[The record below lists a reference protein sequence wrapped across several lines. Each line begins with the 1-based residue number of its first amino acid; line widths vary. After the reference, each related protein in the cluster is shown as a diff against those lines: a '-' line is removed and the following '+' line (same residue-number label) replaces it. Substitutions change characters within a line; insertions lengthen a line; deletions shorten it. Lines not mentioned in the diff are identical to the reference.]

1 MQILSRSTKQQIL
14 FLGIMLLVLAIA
26 ISLVLWQ
33 EKNQRA
39 ISLSAADHQ
48 QIIVNSVKM
57 KEELANMQL
66 HLMQVLSTT
75 TTDSRQSTRDLYGG
89 KYNPTVARYS
99 LQSLLS
105 LTRALQVKTSSLSP
119 VTEKLESQLDIL
131 FSPGFEIDLGDS
143 KAGDQ
148 IRIQLQSLLLSAEQ
162 LERLHHLEYQKLTQD
177 LDSTIRRDNR
187 NLVVFLLALALLGY
201 FLIRWAQGLINL
213 SLNRQHFSEREL
225 LRSQRK
231 LNNLLKALPDSVLR
245 LSADG
250 RILESRGRQTIMTS
264 TSDDIVGKSLDEMPI
279 PDAVK
284 QGLSNAIA
292 TELKTARVSAF
303 EFDLPDK
310 DESYEARIIKH
321 GNDEVICIVR
331 DVTAQEVIRRQQDI
345 LTEELEAKNAELERF
360 VYTVS
365 HDLKSPLVTI
375 TGYIGM
381 LQQAI
386 ESNDSDRIKNDLN
399 QISRAA
405 ENMAELLEGLLE
417 LSRIGR
423 IVNPPEAGSLNY
435 LVRNAVDSVREKIV
449 SRGIELEIGDDMPQ
463 YWGDRLR
470 LLEVLQNLL
479 ENAIKFMGDQPSP
492 RIRISALE
500 NGDEIVCRV
509 EDNGIGID
517 PRYHERIFN
526 LFERLDTETDGTGIG
541 LSLVQRII
549 EAHGGT
555 VRVKSAGDQ
564 QGCTIEFTLPKR
576 PE

>member
-1 MQILSRSTKQQIL
+1 LY
-14 FLGIMLLVLAIA
+14 LGITLLVLAIA

-39 ISLSAADHQ
+39 ISAMADDHQ

-57 KEELANMQL
+57 KEELASMQL
-66 HLMQVLSTT
+66 RLVQALSTT
-75 TTDSRQSTRDLYGG
+75 TNSRQAVTDMYGG
-89 KYNPTVARYS
+89 EYNPTVVRYS
-99 LQSLLS
+99 LRSLLDS
-105 LTRALQVKTSSLSP
+105 TRELQAKTGFLSP
-119 VTEKLESQLDIL
+119 VTEKLGSQLSNL
-131 FSPGFEIDLGDS
+131 FAYGFEIDPEASD
-143 KAGDQ
+143 AGDRK
-148 IRIQLQSLLLSAEQ
+148 RIQLQSLLLSAEQ
-162 LERLHHLEYQKLTQD
+162 LERLHSLEYQRLARN

-187 NLVVFLLALALLGY
+187 NLVIFMLLLALMAYLM
-201 FLIRWAQGLINL
+201 IRWAQGLIDL
-213 SLNRQHFSEREL
+213 SLKRQHLSERKL
-225 LRSQRK
+225 LRSQRE
-231 LNNLLKALPDSVLR
+231 LNNLLKALPDSVMR

-250 RILESRGRQTIMTS
+250 RILESRGRQTILNS
-264 TSDDIVGKSLDEMPI
+264 VGKDIVGKSLDEI
-279 PDAVK
+279 PLPETVK

-292 TELKTARVSAF
+292 TELETARISVY
-303 EFDLPDK
+303 EFDLPNQ

-321 GNDEVICIVR
+321 GEDEVICIVR
-331 DVTAQEVIRRQQDI
+331 DVTAQEIVRRQQEV

-386 ESNDSDRIKNDLN
+386 ESNDSDRITNDMQ
-399 QISRAA
+399 QISTAA
-405 ENMAELLEGLLE
+405 ESMAELLEGLLE

-423 IVNPPEAGSLNY
+423 IVNPPEAGSLSY
-435 LVRNAVDSVREKIV
+435 LVRNAVDSVREKVV
-449 SRGIELEIGDDMPQ
+449 SRGIELEIDDDMPQ

-470 LLEVLQNLL
+470 LLEVFQNLL

-500 NGDEIVCRV
+500 IGDDIVCRV

-517 PRYHERIFN
+517 PRYHDRIFN

-555 VRVKSAGDQ
+555 VRVESAGAQ

-576 PE
+576 PG

>member
-1 MQILSRSTKQQIL
+1 LY
-14 FLGIMLLVLAIA
+14 LGITLLVLAIA

-39 ISLSAADHQ
+39 ISAMADDHQ

-57 KEELANMQL
+57 KEELASMQL
-66 HLMQVLSTT
+66 RLVQALSTT
-75 TTDSRQSTRDLYGG
+75 TNSRQAVMDMYGG
-89 KYNPTVARYS
+89 EYNPTVVRYS
-99 LQSLLS
+99 LRSLLDS
-105 LTRALQVKTSSLSP
+105 TRELQAKTGFLSP
-119 VTEKLESQLDIL
+119 VTEKLGSQLSNL
-131 FSPGFEIDLGDS
+131 FAYGFEIDPEASD
-143 KAGDQ
+143 AGDRK
-148 IRIQLQSLLLSAEQ
+148 RIQLQSLLLSAEQ
-162 LERLHHLEYQKLTQD
+162 LERLHSLEYQRLARN

-187 NLVVFLLALALLGY
+187 NLVIFMLLLALMAYLM
-201 FLIRWAQGLINL
+201 IRWAQGLIDL
-213 SLNRQHFSEREL
+213 SLKRQHLSERKL
-225 LRSQRK
+225 LRSQRE
-231 LNNLLKALPDSVLR
+231 LNNLLKALPDSVMR

-250 RILESRGRQTIMTS
+250 RILESRGRQTILNS
-264 TSDDIVGKSLDEMPI
+264 VGKDIVGKSLDEI
-279 PDAVK
+279 PLPETVK

-292 TELKTARVSAF
+292 TELETARISVY
-303 EFDLPDK
+303 EFDLPNQ

-321 GNDEVICIVR
+321 GEDEVICIVR
-331 DVTAQEVIRRQQDI
+331 DVTAQEIVRRQQEV

-386 ESNDSDRIKNDLN
+386 ESNDSDRITNDMQ
-399 QISRAA
+399 QISTAA
-405 ENMAELLEGLLE
+405 ESMAELLEGLLE

-423 IVNPPEAGSLNY
+423 IVNPPEAGSLSY
-435 LVRNAVDSVREKIV
+435 LVRNAVDSVREKVV
-449 SRGIELEIGDDMPQ
+449 SRGIELEIYDDMPQ

-470 LLEVLQNLL
+470 LLEVFQNLL

-500 NGDEIVCRV
+500 IGDDIVCRV

-517 PRYHERIFN
+517 PRYHDRIFN

-555 VRVKSAGDQ
+555 VRVESAGAQ

-576 PE
+576 PG

>member
-1 MQILSRSTKQQIL
+1 LY
-14 FLGIMLLVLAIA
+14 LGITLLVLAIA

-39 ISLSAADHQ
+39 ISAMADDHQ

-57 KEELANMQL
+57 KEELASMQL
-66 HLMQVLSTT
+66 RLVQALSTT
-75 TTDSRQSTRDLYGG
+75 TNSRQAVTDMYGG
-89 KYNPTVARYS
+89 EYNPTVVRYS
-99 LQSLLS
+99 LRSLLDS
-105 LTRALQVKTSSLSP
+105 TRELQAKTGFLSP
-119 VTEKLESQLDIL
+119 VTEKLGSQLSNL
-131 FSPGFEIDLGDS
+131 FAYGFEIDPEASD
-143 KAGDQ
+143 AGDRK
-148 IRIQLQSLLLSAEQ
+148 RIQLQSLLLSAEQ
-162 LERLHHLEYQKLTQD
+162 LERLHSLEYQRLARN

-187 NLVVFLLALALLGY
+187 NLVIFMLLLALMAYLM
-201 FLIRWAQGLINL
+201 IRWAQGLIDL
-213 SLNRQHFSEREL
+213 SLKRQHLSERKL
-225 LRSQRK
+225 LRSQRE
-231 LNNLLKALPDSVLR
+231 LNNLLKALPDSVMR

-250 RILESRGRQTIMTS
+250 RILESRGRQTILNS
-264 TSDDIVGKSLDEMPI
+264 VGKDIVGKSLDEI
-279 PDAVK
+279 PLPETVK

-292 TELKTARVSAF
+292 TELETARISVY
-303 EFDLPDK
+303 EFDLPNQ

-321 GNDEVICIVR
+321 GEDEVICIVR
-331 DVTAQEVIRRQQDI
+331 DVTAQEIVRRQQEV

-386 ESNDSDRIKNDLN
+386 ESNDSDRITNDMQ
-399 QISRAA
+399 QISTAA
-405 ENMAELLEGLLE
+405 ESMAELLEGLLE

-423 IVNPPEAGSLNY
+423 IVNPPEAGSLSY
-435 LVRNAVDSVREKIV
+435 LVRNAVDSVREKLV
-449 SRGIELEIGDDMPQ
+449 SRGIELEIYDDMPQ

-470 LLEVLQNLL
+470 LLEVFQNLL

-500 NGDEIVCRV
+500 IGDDIVCRV

-517 PRYHERIFN
+517 PRYHDRIFN

-555 VRVKSAGDQ
+555 VRVESAGAQ

-576 PE
+576 PG

>member
-1 MQILSRSTKQQIL
+1 ML
-14 FLGIMLLVLAIA
+14 FLGIMLLVLAIG

-33 EKNQRA
+33 ENKQRA
-39 ISLSAADHQ
+39 ISMNAADHK
-48 QIIVNSVKM
+48 QIIVYSVKM

-66 HLMQVLSTT
+66 HLMQVSSTM
-75 TTDSRQSTRDLYGG
+75 TDSRQGTRDLYGG
-89 KYNPTVARYS
+89 EYNPTVTGYS
-99 LQSLLS
+99 LQFLLDS
-105 LTRALQVKTSSLSP
+105 IQALQVKTGSLNS
-119 VTEKLESQLDIL
+119 VTDKLGSQLNIL
-131 FSPGFEIDLGDS
+131 FSSGFETDPADKS
-143 KAGDQ
+143 AANRM
-148 IRIQLQSLLLSAEQ
+148 RIQLQSLLLSAEQ
-162 LERLHHLEYQKLTQD
+162 LERLHDLEYQKLTQN

-187 NLVVFLLALALLGY
+187 NLVVFLLLLALLGY
-201 FLIRWAQGLINL
+201 FLIQWAQGLINL
-213 SLNRQHFSEREL
+213 SLKRQHLSEREL
-225 LRSQRK
+225 LRSQRQ
-231 LNNLLKALPDSVLR
+231 LNNLLKALPDSVMR

-250 RILESRGRQTIMTS
+250 RVLESWGRQTIMTS
-264 TSDDIVGKSLDEMPI
+264 TGNDIVGKSLIEMPI
-279 PDAVK
+279 PEAVK

-292 TELKTARVSAF
+292 TELETARISVYG
-303 EFDLPDK
+303 FDLPNR
-310 DESYEARIIKH
+310 DESYEARIIKY
-321 GNDEVICIVR
+321 GDDEVICIVR
-331 DVTAQEVIRRQQDI
+331 DVTVEEVVRRQQEV

-399 QISRAA
+399 QIAKAA
-405 ENMAELLEGLLE
+405 ENMGELLEGLLE

-423 IVNPPEAGSLNY
+423 IVNPPEAGSLSY

-449 SRGIELEIGDDMPQ
+449 SCGIELETDESMPQ

-492 RIRISALE
+492 RIRISAVE

-517 PRYHERIFN
+517 PMYHERIFN
-526 LFERLDTETDGTGIG
+526 LFERLNTEIDGTGIG

-555 VRVKSAGDQ
+555 VRVESDGER
-564 QGCTIEFTLPKR
+564 QGCTIEFTLPKK

>member
-1 MQILSRSTKQQIL
+1 MPVLSTSAKQQFM

-26 ISLVLWQ
+26 VSLVLWQ
-33 EKNQRA
+33 ENNQRA
-39 ISLSAADHQ
+39 ISARAADHQ

-57 KEELANMQL
+57 KEELASMQL
-66 HLMQVLSTT
+66 HLIQALSTT
-75 TTDSRQSTRDLYGG
+75 IDPRQSTTDMYGG
-89 KYNPTVARYS
+89 EYSPTVARYS
-99 LQSLLS
+99 LQSLLDA
-105 LTRALQVKTSSLSP
+105 TRALQARTGSP
-119 VTEKLESQLDIL
+119 GLVTEKLESQLNIL
-131 FSPGFEIDLGDS
+131 FSSSLGAEPVNQI
-143 KAGDQ
+143 AGERA
-148 IRIQLQSLLLSAEQ
+148 RIQLQSLILSAEQ
-162 LERLHHLEYQKLTQD
+162 LERLHDLEYQNLTQQ

-187 NLVVFLLALALLGY
+187 NLVIFLLALALLGY
-201 FLIRWAQGLINL
+201 QMIRWAQGLINI
-213 SLNRQHFSEREL
+213 SIKRQHSSEREL
-225 LRSQRK
+225 RRSQRQ

-250 RILESRGRQTIMTS
+250 RILESRGRQTLLS
-264 TSDDIVGKSLDEMPI
+264 SASNDIVGKSLDEMPI
-279 PDAVK
+279 PEAVK
-284 QGLSNAIA
+284 QGLSNAIK
-292 TELKTARVSAF
+292 TELATARVTVY
-303 EFDLPDK
+303 EFDLPDH

-321 GNDEVICIVR
+321 GDGEVICIVR
-331 DVTAQEVIRRQQDI
+331 DITAQEVVRRQQEI

-399 QISRAA
+399 QIARAA

-449 SRGIELEIGDDMPQ
+449 SRGIELEIGDEMPQ

-470 LLEVLQNLL
+470 LLEVFQNLL

-492 RIRISALE
+492 RIRISAVE

-509 EDNGIGID
+509 EDNGIGVD

-526 LFERLDTETDGTGIG
+526 LFERLDTEIDGTGIG

-555 VRVKSAGDQ
+555 IRVESAGDQ
-564 QGCTIEFTLPKR
+564 QGCTFEFTLPKR